1 MDVAKSNFN
10 TLPFSKLFQHYTS
23 GDGTINDFFETP
35 PVHSDSVAESI
46 SSFKFLGDREVS
58 VSMLESFNKAFLDS
72 DVTKAQIEKIKTNDS
87 LTVVTGQQVTIFGG
101 PLYTVYK
108 TITAILY
115 SKRLERESNRPVV
128 PVFWIADEDHD
139 IDEVSKLFLPDSQ
152 DTTEITYSHKSYDEA
167 PPASTIELGNELNN
181 VWNQLND
188 ALDQTDFSTR
198 LMDDIRAC
206 YRSDKTFG
214 KAFSELLMTYFGK
227 HGLLIAGSLNTD
239 VKTSCKHLLK
249 TAVTSRKDITEALD
263 DTTYALKE
271 AGYHDQVQVQPSN
284 LFYITESGERIKL
297 QFTGDTWSIPGK
309 KWTEEELLNS
319 IESQP
324 ENFSPNVFLRP
335 ILQDYI
341 LPVAAYVGGPGEIAY
356 YAQMKEFYGC
366 FGFKMPIILPRFSLT
381 IVESAIDRI
390 LDKLPF
396 EWQTYRNRIEDLE
409 KEFVERTESVDIEKL
424 FGIWRSQ
431 IDELSRAK
439 RDEVG
444 EVDPSLKGSVGKAK
458 AAYFSELDKLKGK
471 VYRSVKEQENVQLDR
486 IKKIKTN
493 LFPNGNLQEREVAF
507 IYYMNKYGTDLWD
520 RVIDELEDYT
530 PYNHFTLHL

>member
-249 TAVTSRKDITEALD
+249 TAVTSQKDITEALD

-324 ENFSPNVFLRP
+324 ESFSPNVFLRP

>member
-1 MDVAKSNFN
+1 VDLDKSSFN
-10 TLPFSKLFQHYTS
+10 SLPFSKLFQHYTS
-23 GDGTINDFFETP
+23 GDGSISDFFETSP
-35 PVHSDSVAESI
+35 TDTQSVTESI
-46 SSFKFLGDREVS
+46 SSFNFQGDRDVS
-58 VSMLESFNKAFLDS
+58 ASVLESFNKAYLDS
-72 DVTKAQIEKIKTNDS
+72 DITRDQIEKIKKNNS
-87 LTVVTGQQVTIFGG
+87 LTVVTGQQVTLFGG

-115 SKRLERESNRPVV
+115 SKKIERETSLPVV

-139 IDEVSKLFLPDSQ
+139 IDEVSKVFLPDSH
-152 DTTEITYSHKSYDEA
+152 DTTGIAYTHKSYDEA
-167 PPASTIELGNELNN
+167 PPASAIELGDELNN
-181 VWNQLND
+181 VWSQLND
-188 ALDQTDFSTR
+188 ALDQTDFSSR

-214 KAFSELLMTYFGK
+214 EAFSKLLMTYFGK
-227 HGLLIAGSLNTD
+227 HGLLIAGSLDPD
-239 VKTSCKHLLK
+239 VKSRCKHLLK
-249 TAVTSRKDITEALD
+249 TAVTSQEKITRALD
-263 DTTYALKE
+263 DTTFALKE

-297 QFTGDTWSIPGK
+297 QYSGDSWSIPGN
-309 KWTEEELLNS
+309 KWTEKELLDL
-319 IESQP
+319 IETHP
-324 ENFSPNVFLRP
+324 EQFSPNVFLRP
-335 ILQDYI
+335 ILQDFI

-356 YAQMKEFYGC
+356 YAQMKQFYGC
-366 FGFKMPIILPRFSLT
+366 FGFKMPIILPRFSMTLF
-381 IVESAIDRI
+381 ESAIDRI
-390 LDKLPF
+390 IEKLPF

-409 KEFVERTESVDIEKL
+409 KEFVERTESVNIEKL

-439 RDEVG
+439 REEIG

-486 IKKIKTN
+486 IRRIKNN

-520 RVIDELEDYT
+520 RVIDELEDST
-530 PYNHFTLHL
+530 PFNHLTLHL

>member
-1 MDVAKSNFN
+1 VDVAKSNFN

-35 PVHSDSVAESI
+35 PAHSDSVAESI

-249 TAVTSRKDITEALD
+249 TAVTSQKDITEALD

-324 ENFSPNVFLRP
+324 ESFSPNVFLRP

-439 RDEVG
+439 RDEIG

>member
-284 LFYITESGERIKL
+284 LFYNTESGERIKL

>member
-439 RDEVG
+439 RDEIG

>member
-284 LFYITESGERIKL
+284 LFYNTESGERIKL

-324 ENFSPNVFLRP
+324 ESFSPNVFLRP

-520 RVIDELEDYT
+520 RVIDELEDST

>member
-1 MDVAKSNFN
+1 MDVDKSSFN
-10 TLPFSKLFQHYTS
+10 SLPFSKLFKHYTS
-23 GDGTINDFFETP
+23 GDGSINDFFETP
-35 PVHSDSVAESI
+35 PARSESVAESI
-46 SSFKFLGDREVS
+46 SSFRFQGDREVS
-58 VSMLESFNKAFLDS
+58 VSMLESFNEAYLDS
-72 DVTKAQIEKIKTNDS
+72 EITKAQIERIKNNDS
-87 LTVVTGQQVTIFGG
+87 LTVVTGQQVTLFGG

-115 SKRLERESNRPVV
+115 SKRLERETNRPVV

-139 IDEVSKLFLPDSQ
+139 IDEVSSVVLPDSH
-152 DTTEITYSHKSYDEA
+152 DTTKIAFSHKSYDVA
-167 PPASTIELGNELNN
+167 PPASTIELGDELNN

-188 ALDQTDFSTR
+188 ALDQTDFSAR

-206 YRSDKTFG
+206 YRSDTTFG
-214 KAFSELLMTYFGK
+214 ESFSKLLMTYFGK
-227 HGLLIAGSLNTD
+227 HGLLIAGSLNSD

-249 TAVTSRKDITEALD
+249 TAVTSQKDITEALD

-297 QFTGDTWSIPGK
+297 QFADDAWSIPGK
-309 KWTEEELLNS
+309 KWTEEELLSS

-356 YAQMKEFYGC
+356 YAQMKRFYKC
-366 FGFKMPIILPRFSLT
+366 FGFKMPIILPRFSITLF
-381 IVESAIDRI
+381 ESAIDRI
-390 LDKLPF
+390 LEKLPF

-409 KEFVERTESVDIEKL
+409 KEFVEKTESVDIEKL

-439 RDEVG
+439 RDEIG

-458 AAYFSELDKLKGK
+458 ATYFSELDKLKGK

-486 IKKIKTN
+486 IKRIKNN

-520 RVIDELEDYT
+520 RVIDELEDST

>member
-1 MDVAKSNFN
+1 VDVAKSNFN

-23 GDGTINDFFETP
+23 GDGTINDFFETAP
-35 PVHSDSVAESI
+35 AHSDSVAESI

-227 HGLLIAGSLNTD
+227 HGLLIAGSLNSD

-249 TAVTSRKDITEALD
+249 TAVTSQKDITEALD

-284 LFYITESGERIKL
+284 LFYNTESGERIKL

-324 ENFSPNVFLRP
+324 ESFSPNVFLRP

-520 RVIDELEDYT
+520 RVIDELEDST